1 MKTTIMFLL
10 LTLSTCF
17 ALWADD
23 VDVNLSTD
31 TSPNGFSVK
40 DSSGS
45 TKLKV
50 RADGNVGVGTTA
62 PNHKLDVNGNI
73 GVSAGG
79 YYNVGSTDGTS
90 GYGFRDNSGVMEYK
104 NSGGA
109 WTGLGYIDNDVTSPY
124 GFSSGTYSYAQ
135 IAYNHGNY
143 GNTMPSV
150 EIGADAAYETMLP
163 VTLGSGGGTPWETIE
178 SGDVSVVNLSS
189 KPAYLK
195 INAAGLYRISAS
207 VAIKGTSNTSIEV
220 EVFRQNSGSIPATN
234 SWVTLTHDLE
244 ALSTAISVTTNQYDA
259 GSVNGVY
266 QLAANDYLALCSRVV
281 SGSTSTQKVIC
292 INFNVERI
300 K

>member
-1 MKTTIMFLL
+1 MKAIYIVFFMLFLTSLML
-10 LTLSTCF
+10 L
-17 ALWADD
+17 ADD
-23 VDVNLSTD
+23 IDVNLSTD

-40 DSSGS
+40 DSSGD

-50 RADGNVGVGTTA
+50 RADGKVGVGTTN

-79 YYNVGSTDGTS
+79 YYNVGSTDGSS
-90 GYGFRDNSGVMEYK
+90 GYGIRDNTGVMEYR
-104 NSGGA
+104 NSSGS
-109 WTGLGYIDNDVTSPY
+109 WTPIGYVDNDVTSPY
-124 GFSSGTYSYAQ
+124 GFGSGTYSYGQ
-135 IAYNHGNY
+135 ISYNHGNY
-143 GNTMPSV
+143 TTTQPSV
-150 EIGADAAYETMLP
+150 EIGADSAYETMLP
-163 VTLGSGGGTPWETIE
+163 ATLGAGGGTPWETVE
-178 SGDVSVVNLSS
+178 SGDVSIANINS

-207 VAIKGTSNTSIEV
+207 IAIKGTSNTSIEV
-220 EVFRQNSGSIPATN
+220 EVFRQNSGSIPATT
-234 SWVTLTHDLE
+234 SWVTGTHDLE
-244 ALSTAISVTTNQYDA
+244 ALSTAISVTNTQYDA

-266 QLAANDYLALCSRVV
+266 QLNANDYLALCSRVV